1 MVTATGARRSRPAL
15 AIISGLLLVAC
26 SAGGGASPTAAP
38 TQVPSATPAASL
50 APADLTVQAADGGIT
65 GDPPKFL
72 PEKVEIKSGGVL
84 RLDDTGTTQHN
95 LTIDTSG
102 QIPTSLASRADAVV
116 ISVDLVNTSA
126 EGTINLPPGT
136 YRFYCS
142 IDFGTLAGHASLQGT
157 GMVGTLVVH

>member
-1 MVTATGARRSRPAL
+1 MTNPHVKSQHAFAIVSVLVL
-15 AIISGLLLVAC
+15 AAC
-26 SAGGGASPTAAP
+26 SAASGPAPTASPAAA
-38 TQVPSATPAASL
+38 ATPTLSPSL
-50 APADLTVQAADGGIT
+50 APADQTIFANDGGIT
-65 GDPPKFL
+65 GAPPKFL

-84 RLDDTGTTQHN
+84 RLDDTGTSEHN

-102 QIPTSLASRADAVV
+102 LIPTSGASRKDAIL

-142 IDFGTLAGHASLQGT
+142 IDFASGAGHTSLQGT